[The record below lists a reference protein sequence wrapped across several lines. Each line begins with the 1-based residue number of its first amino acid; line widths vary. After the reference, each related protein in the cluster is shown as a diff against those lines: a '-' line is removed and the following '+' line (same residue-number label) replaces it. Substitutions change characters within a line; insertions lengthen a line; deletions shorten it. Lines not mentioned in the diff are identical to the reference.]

1 MEHSDPLRLTAEER
15 ETLSRWTRRAT
26 TAQALAL
33 RARLVL
39 ACAEGATNG
48 EVAQK
53 YRVHRVT
60 VGKWRTRF
68 VEGRLDGL
76 LDEPRPA
83 RPARSRMTRSK
94 TYCG

>member
-1 MEHSDPLRLTAEER
+1 MPGRPLAPLRLTAEER

-39 ACAEGATNG
+39 ACAGGATNG

-53 YRVHRVT
+53 V
-60 VGKWRTRF
+60 
-68 VEGRLDGL
+68 
-76 LDEPRPA
+76 PRA
-83 RPARSRMTRSK
+83 SRHGGQVADALR
-94 TYCG
+94 